1 MSEHSNIKPNIVLTD
16 EVERRYL
23 RSRDEW
29 QILSD
34 EVSAAD
40 EATTEQIQNAEQ
52 AHKDYIR
59 ASKEY
64 LAIAF
69 KKQFLER

>member
-1 MSEHSNIKPNIVLTD
+1 MVIGLARTS
-16 EVERRYL
+16 
-23 RSRDEW
+23 
-29 QILSD
+29 ILEQVAGLGA

-40 EATTEQIQNAEQ
+40 EATSEQVEKAEQ

-64 LAIAF
+64 LAITF
-69 KKQFLER
+69 KKSFLEC

>member
-1 MSEHSNIKPNIVLTD
+1 MKYIDEVCSVLSD

-23 RSRDEW
+23 RSRDVW
-29 QILSD
+29 QTLTD

-52 AHKDYIR
+52 AHKEYIR

-69 KKQFLER
+69 KKKFLER

>member
-1 MSEHSNIKPNIVLTD
+1 MVIGLARTSTLEQVAGLD
-16 EVERRYL
+16 A
-23 RSRDEW
+23 
-29 QILSD
+29 

-40 EATTEQIQNAEQ
+40 EAISEQVEKAEQ

-69 KKQFLER
+69 KKSFLEC

>member
-1 MSEHSNIKPNIVLTD
+1 M
-16 EVERRYL
+16 ERRYL
-23 RSRDEW
+23 RTRDAW
-29 QILSD
+29 QMLRD

-40 EATTEQIQNAEQ
+40 EATPELTQQVEQ

-64 LAIAF
+64 LAVAF
-69 KKQFLER
+69 KKRFLER

>member
-1 MSEHSNIKPNIVLTD
+1 MNVCSVLSD
-16 EVERRYL
+16 EAERRYL
-23 RSRDEW
+23 RTRDAW
-29 QILSD
+29 QLLTD
-34 EVSAAD
+34 EMAAVD
-40 EATTEQIQNAEQ
+40 EATPELTQQVEE

-69 KKQFLER
+69 KRQFLE

>member
-1 MSEHSNIKPNIVLTD
+1 MVIGLARTSTLEQVAGLGA
-16 EVERRYL
+16 
-23 RSRDEW
+23 
-29 QILSD
+29 

-40 EATTEQIQNAEQ
+40 EATSEQVEKAEQ

-69 KKQFLER
+69 KKSFLEC

>member
-1 MSEHSNIKPNIVLTD
+1 MKYID
-16 EVERRYL
+16 EVCSVLSDEAERRYL
-23 RSRDEW
+23 RTRDAW
-29 QILSD
+29 QVLTD
-34 EVSAAD
+34 EMAAVD
-40 EATTEQIQNAEQ
+40 EATPELTQQVEE

-69 KKQFLER
+69 KKRFLVR

>member
-1 MSEHSNIKPNIVLTD
+1 MVIGLARTSTLEQVAGLD
-16 EVERRYL
+16 A
-23 RSRDEW
+23 
-29 QILSD
+29 

-40 EATTEQIQNAEQ
+40 EATSEQVEKAEQ

-69 KKQFLER
+69 KRRFLAALGLMP

>member
-1 MSEHSNIKPNIVLTD
+1 MKYIDEVCSVLSD

-23 RSRDEW
+23 RSRDAW
-29 QILSD
+29 QILTD
-34 EVSAAD
+34 EMVAAD
-40 EATTEQIQNAEQ
+40 EATPELTQQVEQ
-52 AHKDYIR
+52 AHKEYIR

-69 KKQFLER
+69 KTRFLER

>member
-1 MSEHSNIKPNIVLTD
+1 MKYIDEVCAVLTD

-34 EVSAAD
+34 EVSTAD

-52 AHKDYIR
+52 AYKDYIR

>member
-1 MSEHSNIKPNIVLTD
+1 MKYIDEVCSVLSD

-23 RSRDEW
+23 RTRDAW
-29 QILSD
+29 QMLSD

-40 EATTEQIQNAEQ
+40 EATPEQNQKAEQ

-69 KKQFLER
+69 KKKFLER

>member
-1 MSEHSNIKPNIVLTD
+1 MKYIDEVCAVLTD

-23 RSRDEW
+23 RSRDVW
-29 QILSD
+29 QTLTD

-64 LAIAF
+64 LAVAF
-69 KKQFLER
+69 KMRFLER

>member
-1 MSEHSNIKPNIVLTD
+1 MKYIDEVCSVLSD

-23 RSRDEW
+23 RTRDAW
-29 QILSD
+29 QILND
-34 EVSAAD
+34 EMFAAD
-40 EATTEQIQNAEQ
+40 QVTPELTQQVEQ

-69 KKQFLER
+69 KKRFLER